1 LSIYKYF
8 VALLYLM
15 KNKSKLFVCMLA
27 VITVFA
33 TSVIVS
39 SSTSNTHI
47 AAAQSNSTTTRM
59 TGDMSNM
66 TKKEQQNITGSIPI
80 QSTMSQIIRSKI
92 QVPLDQAV
100 STAQNSVGVNSSVV
114 AAFLRP
120 LNGFLVYN
128 IAVLDTNNTI
138 HRVIVD
144 PGNGNVLYTSE
155 GREMGSFNQQLSG
168 PFEHG
173 GFCDRGG
180 FGHWKGHSGFGSG
193 GFWHQR

>member
-1 LSIYKYF
+1 
-8 VALLYLM
+8 M
-15 KNKSKLFVCMLA
+15 RNKSKLFVCILA
-27 VITVFA
+27 ILTVFT
-33 TSVIVS
+33 TSAIV

-47 AAAQSNSTTTRM
+47 AAAQFNSTTTRM
-59 TGDMSNM
+59 TGDTNNT
-66 TKKEQQNITGSIPI
+66 TKREQQNITGSIPI

-128 IAVLDTNNTI
+128 IGVLDTNNTI

-144 PGNGNVLYTSE
+144 PEDGQVLYTSA

-173 GFCDRGG
+173 GFCDRGE
-180 FGHWKGHSGFGSG
+180 FGHWKGHGGFGSG